1 MKEKMLKKIKS
12 VKFWLSL
19 SGAVVIVLQLFG
31 LKISAPYVNEVVS
44 AICSVFV
51 ILGIMVPDNQPGEG
65 ENPENEDSDKKSDD
79 EEKSGDAKDEVDQEV
94 DQKENVPEEEINGS
108 DAEEKK

>member
-1 MKEKMLKKIKS
+1 MKEKMLNKLKS

-44 AICSVFV
+44 AVCSVFV
-51 ILGIMVPDNQPGEG
+51 ILGIMVPDNREDEPGEADG
-65 ENPENEDSDKKSDD
+65 EKNTEENTDKTQDECAVEENEDEQSQPGGS
-79 EEKSGDAKDEVDQEV
+79 
-94 DQKENVPEEEINGS
+94 INR
-108 DAEEKK
+108 

>member
-1 MKEKMLKKIKS
+1 MKEKMLKKLKS

-19 SGAVVIVLQLFG
+19 SGAAVIVLQLFG

-51 ILGIMVPDNQPGEG
+51 ILGIMVPDNREDLPGEVNEE
-65 ENPENEDSDKKSDD
+65 ENPGKTDD
-79 EEKSGDAKDEVDQEV
+79 DAGEEKEDEQDPTDDAANE
-94 DQKENVPEEEINGS
+94 
-108 DAEEKK
+108 

>member
-1 MKEKMLKKIKS
+1 MKEKMLKKLKS

-19 SGAVVIVLQLFG
+19 SGAAVIVLQLFG

-51 ILGIMVPDNQPGEG
+51 ILGIMVPDNREDLPGEENEE
-65 ENPENEDSDKKSDD
+65 ENPGKTDD
-79 EEKSGDAKDEVDQEV
+79 DAGEEKEDEQDPTDDAANE
-94 DQKENVPEEEINGS
+94 
-108 DAEEKK
+108 

>member
-1 MKEKMLKKIKS
+1 MKETMLKKLKS

-19 SGAVVIVLQLFG
+19 SGAAVIVLQLFG

-51 ILGIMVPDNQPGEG
+51 ILGIMVPDNREDLPGEENEE
-65 ENPENEDSDKKSDD
+65 ENPGKTDD
-79 EEKSGDAKDEVDQEV
+79 DAGEEKEDEQDPTDDAANE
-94 DQKENVPEEEINGS
+94 
-108 DAEEKK
+108 

>member
-1 MKEKMLKKIKS
+1 MKEKMLKKLKS

-19 SGAVVIVLQLFG
+19 SGAAVIVLQLFG

-51 ILGIMVPDNQPGEG
+51 ILGIMVPDNREDLPGEENEE
-65 ENPENEDSDKKSDD
+65 ENPGETDD
-79 EEKSGDAKDEVDQEV
+79 DAGEEKEDEQDPTDDAANE
-94 DQKENVPEEEINGS
+94 
-108 DAEEKK
+108 

>member
-1 MKEKMLKKIKS
+1 MKEKMLKKLKS

-51 ILGIMVPDNQPGEG
+51 ILGIMVPDNRDDLPGK
-65 ENPENEDSDKKSDD
+65 ENEHDNQ
-79 EEKSGDAKDEVDQEV
+79 GDADGAGDEA
-94 DQKENVPEEEINGS
+94 KPPRRRLRRINAGRKIF
-108 DAEEKK
+108 EKKLENF

>member
-1 MKEKMLKKIKS
+1 MKEKMLKKLKS

-51 ILGIMVPDNQPGEG
+51 ILGIMVPDNREDLPGE
-65 ENPENEDSDKKSDD
+65 ENESDNQGDADGTGDD
-79 EEKSGDAKDEVDQEV
+79 DAGEEKEDEQDPTDDAANE
-94 DQKENVPEEEINGS
+94 
-108 DAEEKK
+108 

>member
-1 MKEKMLKKIKS
+1 MKEKMLKKLKS

-51 ILGIMVPDNQPGEG
+51 ILGIMVPDNRDDLPGE
-65 ENPENEDSDKKSDD
+65 ENESDNQVDADGAGDGEDFRCGRCKCRSDGNFQCNR
-79 EEKSGDAKDEVDQEV
+79 SGSQ
-94 DQKENVPEEEINGS
+94 
-108 DAEEKK
+108 